1 MKKPLIVIAGPTA
14 SGKTSISIQLAKKIN
29 GEIISADSMQVYKY
43 MDIGTAKPTKDEME
57 GIPHYLIDE
66 FDPKD
71 EFSVAI
77 FQEKA
82 KKYLEIIYS
91 KNKIPIL
98 VGGTGFYIQALVCD
112 INFMETNNDYEY
124 RSYLENLSK
133 EKGNQY
139 IHDMLSKVDPVSASK
154 IHPNNIKRII
164 RALEYYKLTNK
175 PISQHNEEEKKN
187 KFSPYNTAFFC
198 LNMNREILYKRIDTR
213 VDQMIK
219 LGLVEEVND
228 LLKKGYSPNLVSMQG
243 LGYKEIVKYLQGKI
257 SLDEAIYI
265 LKRDTRHF
273 AKRQLTWFR
282 RQENPY
288 WINLDDYGFDMY
300 IIIAKMLNHIEEI
313 GIII

>member
-1 MKKPLIVIAGPTA
+1 
-14 SGKTSISIQLAKKIN
+14 
-29 GEIISADSMQVYKY
+29 MQVYKY

-98 VGGTGFYIQALVCD
+98 VGGTGFYIQALVYD

>member
-98 VGGTGFYIQALVCD
+98 VGGTGFYIQALVYD
-112 INFMETNNDYEY
+112 INFMETNNNYEY

>member
-98 VGGTGFYIQALVCD
+98 VGGTGFYIQALVYD

>member
-98 VGGTGFYIQALVCD
+98 VGGTGFYIQALVYD
-112 INFMETNNDYEY
+112 INFMEINNDYEY

-219 LGLVEEVND
+219 LGLV
-228 LLKKGYSPNLVSMQG
+228 
-243 LGYKEIVKYLQGKI
+243 
-257 SLDEAIYI
+257 
-265 LKRDTRHF
+265 
-273 AKRQLTWFR
+273 
-282 RQENPY
+282 
-288 WINLDDYGFDMY
+288 
-300 IIIAKMLNHIEEI
+300 
-313 GIII
+313 